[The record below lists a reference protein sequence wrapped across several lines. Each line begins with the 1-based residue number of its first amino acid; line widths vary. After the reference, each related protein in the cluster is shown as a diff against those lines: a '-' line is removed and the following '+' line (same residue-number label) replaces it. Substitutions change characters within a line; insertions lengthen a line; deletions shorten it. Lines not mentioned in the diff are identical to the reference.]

1 MIRFLI
7 LFFYYY
13 VPVALYLLFIYI
25 FSSLSIN
32 INDIPVLGSD
42 KIMHILE
49 YAVLGFLFM
58 RAYLNT
64 AGEEF
69 KVRGVFT
76 TVFFAFLFGCSD
88 EYHQLYVPNRIV
100 SLGDILADTI
110 GGFLGSIFYIFV
122 LYVISLKEN
131 KDGENN

>member
-13 VPVALYLLFIYI
+13 VPVALYLLLIY
-25 FSSLSIN
+25 FLSSLN
-32 INDIPVLGSD
+32 ISAGALPVSVSD
-42 KIMHILE
+42 KFLHILE

-64 AGEEF
+64 AGREF
-69 KVRGVFT
+69 RLRGVFT

-88 EYHQLYVPNRIV
+88 EYHQLYVPNRVV
-100 SLGDILADTI
+100 SLGDILADTT
-110 GGFLGSIFYIFV
+110 GGFIGSIFYLIV
-122 LYVISLKEN
+122 LYVISRKEKSN
-131 KDGENN
+131 GETD